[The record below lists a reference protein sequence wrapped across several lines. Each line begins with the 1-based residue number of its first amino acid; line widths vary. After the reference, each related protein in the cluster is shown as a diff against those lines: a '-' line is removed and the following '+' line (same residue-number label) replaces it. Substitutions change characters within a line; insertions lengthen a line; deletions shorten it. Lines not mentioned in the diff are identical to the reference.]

1 VKQIAMSLLALL
13 FFGGAELRAASPVE
27 EINAKVDKIDK
38 LIKNGDK
45 TLPSIET
52 SYDFK
57 NATEGVP
64 PQFSFFFDSGTSKL
78 VVCKIHV
85 GHETWAKEFFYY
97 FDENEDIQKYLEV
110 VPASLF
116 GPSASRS
123 AIIYG
128 KNGKVLWQNLETAP
142 HQTPEEIKDL
152 NGVATQVSTGWD
164 KHSEASRS
172 TLRSAERRQTK
183 SRWTIGDAHF
193 VSVLR

>member
-142 HQTPEEIKDL
+142 RQTPEEIKDL
-152 NGVATQVSTGWD
+152 YEALSKAAD
-164 KHSEASRS
+164 KFAPY
-172 TLRSAERRQTK
+172 
-183 SRWTIGDAHF
+183 
-193 VSVLR
+193 